1 MNITLRMTLA
11 FLIIAG
17 FAGLTSARGVEDQIN
32 IADLASHPETFS
44 GRVIEVS
51 AQVIAISADA
61 KSLELFD
68 SQTRTRIDVRLTQLR
83 KADRIALI
91 HSNVRRVTVTGR
103 VVPEAGR
110 LTIEALKVQPIA
122 LAQAKG
128 DSSSKS
134 GDADQP

>member
-17 FAGLTSARGVEDQIN
+17 FAGLTSARGVEDQIS
-32 IADLASHPETFS
+32 IADFASHPEAFS

-103 VVPEAGR
+103 VVADAGR

-122 LAQAKG
+122 LAQVQV
-128 DSSSKS
+128 DSSQKS
-134 GDADQP
+134 DDAVQP